1 MLIWYISQKCLPT
14 KRLDYAWS
22 CRLTNR
28 LLLFSPGIWTSWMNV
43 YNDFLLGGGDVCALC
58 LMACRV
64 LVSQPESNPC
74 PLQWKCGVL
83 ITGPLG
89 KSLQWSLTTLISHF
103 PLLGWGAVTDSN
115 WRLTRMWQLAFLISP
130 LIIHS
135 LRCAWLR
142 NPRPQDSRPSWD

>member
-22 CRLTNR
+22 RRLTDR
-28 LLLFSPGIWTSWMNV
+28 LLFSPGIWTSWMN
-43 YNDFLLGGGDVCALC
+43 DFLFGGVCVLC
-58 LMACRV
+58 LMACRI
-64 LVSQPESNPC
+64 LVSQPESNPW

-83 ITGPLG
+83 TAGPLG

-103 PLLGWGAVTDSN
+103 SLLGWGAVTDSN
-115 WRLTRMWQLAFLISP
+115 RRLTRMWQLAFLISP

-135 LRCAWLR
+135 LRCVWLR
-142 NPRPQDSRPSWD
+142 NPRPQDSRPSRD